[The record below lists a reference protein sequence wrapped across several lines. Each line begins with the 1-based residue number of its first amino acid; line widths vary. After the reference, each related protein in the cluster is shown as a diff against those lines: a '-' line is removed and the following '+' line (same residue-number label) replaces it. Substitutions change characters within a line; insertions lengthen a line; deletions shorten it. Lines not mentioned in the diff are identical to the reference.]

1 MLDININSL
10 TLDEKKTLLALI
22 YNVLV
27 SDQDYSDDEKYLF
40 GNLMDFLDVSF
51 DFNTDMISK
60 DTIIERM
67 KKLSRESIHI
77 YMDVVRLA
85 IMADGV
91 VSYDEEVFFRDV
103 FIKLAFDES
112 EIDELI
118 DNLKYGQPLW
128 NKIIYQKYSLF

>member
-103 FIKLAFDES
+103 FIKLAYDES

-118 DNLKYGQPLW
+118 DNLKYGQPL
-128 NKIIYQKYSLF
+128 

>member
-118 DNLKYGQPLW
+118 DNLKYGQPL
-128 NKIIYQKYSLF
+128 